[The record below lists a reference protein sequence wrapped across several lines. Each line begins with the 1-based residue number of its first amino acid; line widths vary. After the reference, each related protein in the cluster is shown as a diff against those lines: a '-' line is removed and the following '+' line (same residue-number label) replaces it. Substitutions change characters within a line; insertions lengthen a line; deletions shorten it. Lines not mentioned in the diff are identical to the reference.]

1 MSKVNLTSSN
11 SWYSASCCCITSRI
25 SIISCSLASSIFRNF
40 SRSPVMAP
48 SSSRMRSSAALAWEG
63 QVARSAQPLPGSA
76 WRGPA
81 RRDGEV
87 RPGMGRRGSEAGG
100 RAAPWPGRSA
110 PAPGGR
116 AARAPPAGCAAPP
129 GPAPGAHRTPAAGHC
144 PPPPGAGGRSCRR
157 RVSRTS
163 CVATKPAV
171 LQHCGSEVATESP
184 GGRQGPRGAAHSPAV
199 PTPQAQSPS
208 A

>member
-11 SWYSASCCCITSRI
+11 SWYSASCCCIILRI

-63 QVARSAQPLPGSA
+63 QVARSAQPLLGLPLLGQPG
-76 WRGPA
+76 
-81 RRDGEV
+81 
-87 RPGMGRRGSEAGG
+87 AGV

-116 AARAPPAGCAAPP
+116 AARARPAGCAAPP
-129 GPAPGAHRTPAAGHC
+129 GPAPGARRTPAAGRC
-144 PPPPGAGGRSCRR
+144 PPPPGAARAAAASPAPPVWRQSLRSY
-157 RVSRTS
+157 ST
-163 CVATKPAV
+163 VALRWPPR
-171 LQHCGSEVATESP
+171 ESP
-184 GGRQGPRGAAHSPAV
+184 GGRQGPRGAAH
-199 PTPQAQSPS
+199 TPS
-208 A
+208 AKPECLKVPLSGRRPDPGSG